1 MILVRAV
8 LALDGKNIFV
18 QKIERVRRNLGTP
31 LVDFFFFPMAVEAE
45 SGVG

>member
-8 LALDGKNIFV
+8 FALDGKNIFMK
-18 QKIERVRRNLGTP
+18 KIERIRRYLGTP
-31 LVDFFFFPMAVEAE
+31 LVDFFFFPMAVEPE